1 MLVLP
6 ASSNPYLLT
15 PCDSPT
21 STPKPELANSFY
33 QSLNTK
39 RRRQELTRYHAISET
54 PLNVEGE
61 SEITR
66 NEEGHGQPD
75 WLARVAEGLDALEE
89 VVEKSENPCFVVAA
103 LVREVSPEDK
113 DRQARGRKEGHVPQK
128 SKQDPAPI
136 TIPNVSVRDSIES
149 EGNRNVISPHGLE
162 ERLPTQ
168 SFYADNISQDIEKIS
183 PAVQDQRTFD

>member
-1 MLVLP
+1 M
-6 ASSNPYLLT
+6 
-15 PCDSPT
+15 
-21 STPKPELANSFY
+21 
-33 QSLNTK
+33 
-39 RRRQELTRYHAISET
+39 
-54 PLNVEGE
+54 
-61 SEITR
+61 
-66 NEEGHGQPD
+66 
-75 WLARVAEGLDALEE
+75 ARVAEGLDALEE

-113 DRQARGRKEGHVPQK
+113 DQQARGRKEGHVPQK